1 MIVNSVLDRSLRVV
15 AISALVLAVA
25 SLVSVLF
32 NIWLGARPIGQISV
46 LVAFSAWAILNVRRL
61 RRPLPGDSA
70 AAADSEGEMR
80 E

>member
-1 MIVNSVLDRSLRVV
+1 MMPDDSVLDRVLRV
-15 AISALVLAVA
+15 AAASALVLAVA

-46 LVAFSAWAILNVRRL
+46 LVAFSAWATLKIRKM
-61 RRPLPGDSA
+61 RRPMPGESGT
-70 AAADSEGEMR
+70 ADSEGEMR